1 MLVLGGDILTEL
13 EDKVTSITGIL
24 VENEDE
30 YKNEDEY
37 EYEKTIG
44 YYFFKRAGDIL
55 FSLIGIIVLSPV
67 MFIVAAAIKLDS
79 KGPAIFSQVR
89 IGLNGKPFK
98 MYKFRSMVSGAEELL
113 DKLKDKN
120 EMTGPMFKMK
130 EDPRVTRVGRFIR
143 KTSLD
148 ELPQLFNVIKGEM
161 SLVGPRPNLP
171 REVLKFTKRQ
181 RMKLFVKPGL
191 TCYWQ
196 VMGRSNIDFDD
207 WMKLDLKYIKDRNTM
222 LDLRLIFKTFK
233 VFFGDDGAR

>member
-207 WMKLDLKYIKDRNTM
+207 WMKLDLKYIKDRNTI
-222 LDLRLIFKTFK
+222 LDLKLIFKTFK